1 MNSSRRTGVMQPE
14 FELVLTSFHISRHCT
29 CCNICNFSIIINTY
43 IYLCDNSG
51 YMTFAKRL
59 APQWSNISV
68 VVTGPVMLP
77 CSGSNFCLSKGLVHE
92 PELGQQII
100 ALSLFFNDSQR
111 NALNFIV
118 KGVKNKQIFTTEINR
133 IFKLQFI
140 NTTSQPLQKDAML
153 LNSLPHLLALHID
166 S

>member
-1 MNSSRRTGVMQPE
+1 
-14 FELVLTSFHISRHCT
+14 
-29 CCNICNFSIIINTY
+29 
-43 IYLCDNSG
+43 
-51 YMTFAKRL
+51 
-59 APQWSNISV
+59 
-68 VVTGPVMLP
+68 MLP